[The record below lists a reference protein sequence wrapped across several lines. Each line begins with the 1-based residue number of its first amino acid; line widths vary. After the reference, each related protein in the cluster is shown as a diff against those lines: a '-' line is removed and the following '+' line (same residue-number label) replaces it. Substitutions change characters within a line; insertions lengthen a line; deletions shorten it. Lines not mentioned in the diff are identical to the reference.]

1 MDQVSLFYTLEEI
14 QARLSGGVA
23 LVDILATAMEYSPDE
38 PITEALYA
46 AARYLRD
53 TSSQLTGVIEEV
65 RGQKDVSGSD

>member
-14 QARLSGGVA
+14 QARLSGGAA
-23 LVDILATAMEYSPDE
+23 LVDTLAAAMEYSPDE

-53 TSSQLTGVIEEV
+53 TSGQLTDVIEKV